1 MLGHMLSGHA
11 RCTKK
16 RSRPSAKQ
24 PPAAT
29 RPPSP
34 TGIWGPT
41 YLEALVVVAV
51 AAESCFNLLAEA
63 GHQGRCGVFHI
74 GVGFSEPEFCA
85 AGPWPDGMARGKGR
99 ATAGLQRAGNQPQQ
113 ET

>member
-1 MLGHMLSGHA
+1 MLSGHA

-29 RPPSP
+29 RSPSP
-34 TGIWGPT
+34 TGIWGLT

-51 AAESCFNLLAEA
+51 AAESCFNVLTEA
-63 GHQGRCGVFHI
+63 GQVWGVSYWRWL
-74 GVGFSEPEFCA
+74 SEPEFCA
-85 AGPWPDGMARGKGR
+85 AGPWPDGLARGKGR
-99 ATAGLQRAGNQPQQ
+99 ATAGLQ
-113 ET
+113 